1 MAEHL
6 TTEQLLLACDKE
18 AGAAAEA
25 HLSGCQTCRERLD
38 EIREGVE
45 EYAAYHRSTLRTAQ
59 PRPPRPWLNL
69 NLPRTLTPAAP
80 PREPYRWMALAAAI
94 IIAAIVIWPSKQTPP
109 VEPSEL
115 LSRAEAAE
123 HTSSNARRIVIRSSK
138 GTLVRPAVWIRRLAE
153 HPLQPRFQRAGYS
166 WDEPLSVRS
175 YVAWRRTLTRKQ
187 DSVRRARNPKTSE
200 PVYVVTTETDS
211 NPLKEATL
219 SLRERDLQPVSGT
232 LRFNDDE
239 VVEMEEGSPE
249 PSAKPEAAPAPVA
262 SSVVEPKPGS
272 AIPAMQQ
279 LQVLAALHSVGA
291 DLGEPIQMEQENGM
305 VVLSATGISSTR
317 RDQIQKALTG
327 LDFVVQRFEPR
338 RSAPPPS
345 ALRTE
350 ASSQNQNA
358 PVRVLVEQHLEG
370 SITFEQFVNDALD
383 ASDSLSSRAHALG
396 ALAARFPEAVENSLP
411 VQGRQLLDS
420 IRRDH
425 IRSATEQI
433 QKLAGLLLNGFRIEG
448 TASNASSRQWQG
460 HATAF
465 RDAVQSF
472 DTLLTGTLTGA
483 RKAETD
489 PLREAFSRLKAEFEA
504 LASVPVA
511 GGQ

>member
-6 TTEQLLLACDKE
+6 TTEQLLLACDNE
-18 AGAAAEA
+18 AGATAEA
-25 HLSGCQTCRERLD
+25 HLAGCQTCRERLE
-38 EIREGVE
+38 EIREGAE
-45 EYAAYHRSTLRTAQ
+45 EYATYHRFALRTTQ
-59 PRPPRPWLNL
+59 PAPPRPWRNL
-69 NLPRTLTPAAP
+69 NLPRTVTPIAP

-94 IIAAIVIWPSKQTPP
+94 IIAVVVIWPSKQTPP
-109 VEPSEL
+109 LEPSEL
-115 LSRAEAAE
+115 LSRAGASEQ
-123 HTSSNARRIVIRSSK
+123 TSSSARRIVIRSSK
-138 GTLVRPAVWIRRLAE
+138 GTLVRPAVWIRRVAE

-175 YVAWRRTLTRKQ
+175 YVAWRRTLTRKH
-187 DSVRRARNPKTSE
+187 DSVRRASHPKTSE
-200 PVYVVTTETDS
+200 PIYVVTTETDS

-219 SLRERDLQPVSGT
+219 SLREQDLRPVSGT
-232 LRFNDDE
+232 LRFTDDE

-249 PSAKPEAAPAPVA
+249 PTAKPEAPSSAAAP
-262 SSVVEPKPGS
+262 SVVEPKPGGP
-272 AIPAMQQ
+272 IPAMQQ
-279 LQVLAALHSVGA
+279 LHVLAALHSVGA

-305 VVLSATGISSTR
+305 VVLSATGISNTR
-317 RDQIQKALTG
+317 RDQIQKALAG

-338 RSAPPPS
+338 RSAPPAA

-383 ASDSLSSRAHALG
+383 ASDALSSRAHALG
-396 ALAARFPEAVENSLP
+396 ALAARFPEPVEGSLP
-411 VQGRQLLDS
+411 AEGRQLLDS

-425 IRSATEQI
+425 VRSATEQV

-448 TASNASSRQWQG
+448 SAPAAPARPWQA
-460 HATAF
+460 HSTAF
-465 RDAVQSF
+465 RDSVQEF

-483 RKAETD
+483 RKAEID

-504 LASVPVA
+504 LASIPVA